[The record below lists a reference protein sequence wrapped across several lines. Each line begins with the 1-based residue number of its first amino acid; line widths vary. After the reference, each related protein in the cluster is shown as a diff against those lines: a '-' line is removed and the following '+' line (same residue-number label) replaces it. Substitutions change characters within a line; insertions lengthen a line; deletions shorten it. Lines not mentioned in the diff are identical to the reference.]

1 MSAKPRIKKKTT
13 KPNKTTTNQPSNKI
27 CQHFLKRLKKQPE
40 NKQTNKQTK
49 QNNKKKNPNNKYIS
63 EVFHLLKKPDWG
75 LKDGKDVTRAGGMV
89 LRSALRA
96 GECVGQSEATRAAAR
111 GQPLLALHGLEG
123 RGRGRV

>member
-1 MSAKPRIKKKTT
+1 MPTLPEEVKKTT
-13 KPNKTTTNQPSNKI
+13 
-27 CQHFLKRLKKQPE
+27 R
-40 NKQTNKQTK
+40 KQTNEQTNKTK
-49 QNNKKKNPNNKYIS
+49 QNKKNPNNKYIS